1 MAGFEV
7 IIEVRTTYCPRSTTF
22 RICQRTTGERF
33 GRFETQTKGPRTEQ
47 RGDKSGDGDRFEKFV
62 AEISGPSMI
71 GNGQGETEISL
82 DPAEWFPR
90 ARRLF

>member
-1 MAGFEV
+1 VEV
-7 IIEVRTTYCPRSTTF
+7 SWT
-22 RICQRTTGERF
+22 
-33 GRFETQTKGPRTEQ
+33 
-47 RGDKSGDGDRFEKFV
+47 
-62 AEISGPSMI
+62 SMI